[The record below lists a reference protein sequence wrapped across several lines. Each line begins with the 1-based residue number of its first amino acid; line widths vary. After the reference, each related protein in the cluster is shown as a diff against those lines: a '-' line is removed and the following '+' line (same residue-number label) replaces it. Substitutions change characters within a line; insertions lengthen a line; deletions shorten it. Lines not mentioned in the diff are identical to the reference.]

1 MEKVVGVVHKK
12 GEYQGREYDNYVF
25 CTDYVTDK
33 KRISAGTVCDN
44 MRKIRSRDLQSFCS
58 DAKSL
63 IGKQVQFLGE
73 DQNHYFNFIKVLD

>member
-1 MEKVVGVVHKK
+1 MEKIVGVVHKK

-33 KRISAGTVCDN
+33 KRIAAGTVCDN
-44 MRKIRSRDLQSFCS
+44 MRKIRARDLLSFCQ